1 MARAD
6 GIVGARYDEKLD
18 VVEIVTCKCVQI
30 AAKLPLASVYK
41 LQRNCHLQ
49 ANRRKRILEKTE
61 ILHSDCE
68 CGEASLGKGETYGR

>member
-30 AAKLPLASVYK
+30 AAKLPLASQQK
-41 LQRNCHLQ
+41 
-49 ANRRKRILEKTE
+49 
-61 ILHSDCE
+61 
-68 CGEASLGKGETYGR
+68 ETYTRENRNTAFGLRMW